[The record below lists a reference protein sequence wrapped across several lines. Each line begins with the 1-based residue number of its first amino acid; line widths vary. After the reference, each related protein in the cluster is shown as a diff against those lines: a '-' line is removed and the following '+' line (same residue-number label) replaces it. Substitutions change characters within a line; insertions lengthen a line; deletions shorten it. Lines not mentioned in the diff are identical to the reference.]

1 MSQTRF
7 GDSSSQEQAVL
18 GNSMPEPE
26 SNLSDAMFTN
36 DGYPNS
42 HENLSQEPFSH
53 LSRQMLEQELRFCNE
68 RSQQAQL
75 LLRQAQE
82 QLQLSQMVIQRQ
94 ETLTQTLQSRI
105 DQLER
110 ELQDV
115 HSNCDELR
123 ERLKRQQHHTSQLK
137 AALER
142 CLDTSSQSTSV
153 PPSPTESALSALES
167 WSVAK
172 LADEK
177 ITPIESN
184 GNDPDSQN
192 ILQNVIKITAPPDV
206 HSGNQSQPD
215 PSPPAPIDI
224 SASTPRIHTESSEI
238 PDALSRNQPISPLI
252 IRPHKAHQGSPL
264 SINLP
269 KLRSETSAQSL
280 EQLTSNDVDE
290 EHNLSNQN
298 FSHQHHQPVS
308 TSPRSETPVIDHD
321 VLNSSLSNAR
331 PTLLH
336 RVATPKFIQALSN
349 GESEMPPQDKEDTEN
364 LPQLAIASSRKPT
377 SMASVQ
383 LPQFPP
389 LPRR

>member
-7 GDSSSQEQAVL
+7 GDASSQEQVTL
-18 GNSMPEPE
+18 GANIPEPD
-26 SNLSDAMFTN
+26 SLSDTLN
-36 DGYPNS
+36 SSDGYADNQP
-42 HENLSQEPFSH
+42 PFNK
-53 LSRQMLEQELRFCNE
+53 LTRQMLEQELYLCNE
-68 RSQQAQL
+68 RSQQAHI

-123 ERLKRQQHHTSQLK
+123 DRLKRQQHHTSQLK

-142 CLDTSSQSTSV
+142 CLDTAPPASQPSSSET
-153 PPSPTESALSALES
+153 ALSALES

-172 LADEK
+172 LAEEK
-177 ITPIESN
+177 IAPLESRDN
-184 GNDPDSQN
+184 ASALQN
-192 ILQNVIKITAPPDV
+192 VLEQNVLESVTNVIKITPP
-206 HSGNQSQPD
+206 Q
-215 PSPPAPIDI
+215 DI
-224 SASTPRIHTESSEI
+224 SSVDQPQATPAEISES
-238 PDALSRNQPISPLI
+238 PDILGKHQPISPLI
-252 IRPHKAHQGSPL
+252 VRPHKAYQGSPL

-269 KLRSETSAQSL
+269 KLKIETTSL
-280 EQLTSNDVDE
+280 EQNAEYEASSRDG
-290 EHNLSNQN
+290 SMA
-298 FSHQHHQPVS
+298 
-308 TSPRSETPVIDHD
+308 IAHD
-321 VLNSSLSNAR
+321 LENSSLSNTR
-331 PTLLH
+331 PTVLH
-336 RVATPKFIQALSN
+336 RVTAPKFLQKLGNIDEIPDQHQGYEQNHGTDA
-349 GESEMPPQDKEDTEN
+349 QQ
-364 LPQLAIASSRKPT
+364 QLAIASSRKPVT